1 MQPSKVEAINNWTA
15 CRDVGEVRA
24 FMGLSGYYRRFIK
37 DFSAIAAPLYNLTRK
52 ESDFC
57 WTPECQDAFDEL
69 RRRLVEGPVLALPS
83 DVGTYVL
90 DTDASD
96 FGLGAVLSQRQ
107 GDQEKVIAYN
117 SRTLGKS
124 EQKYETTRKELLAI
138 VSGLKQFRQYLLGR
152 HFVIRTDHAALT
164 WLQCTAEPMPQ
175 LARWLTFIEQFDYEI
190 EHRPGVK
197 HSNADGLSRQ
207 VTREVRA
214 VKRAPIPAAPST
226 LA

>member
-15 CRDVGEVRA
+15 CRDVSEVRA

-37 DFSAIAAPLYNLTRK
+37 DFSAIASPLYNLTRK

-57 WTPECQDAFDEL
+57 WTPECQDAFAEL
-69 RRRLVEGPVLALPS
+69 RRRLMEGPVLALPS

-96 FGLGAVLSQRQ
+96 FGLGDVLSQRQ

-117 SRTLGKS
+117 SRTLGKP

-138 VSGLKQFRQYLLGR
+138 VSGIKQFR
-152 HFVIRTDHAALT
+152 
-164 WLQCTAEPMPQ
+164 
-175 LARWLTFIEQFDYEI
+175 
-190 EHRPGVK
+190 
-197 HSNADGLSRQ
+197 
-207 VTREVRA
+207 
-214 VKRAPIPAAPST
+214 
-226 LA
+226 

>member
-15 CRDVGEVRA
+15 CRDVSDIRA

-52 ESDFC
+52 ESDFR

-69 RRRLVEGPVLALPS
+69 RRRLFEGPVLALPS

-96 FGLGAVLSQRQ
+96 FGLGAILSQRQ
-107 GDQEKVIAYN
+107 GDQEKVIAYS
-117 SRTLGKS
+117 SRTLGKP

-138 VSGLKQFRQYLLGR
+138 VSGLKQFRQYLLG
-152 HFVIRTDHAALT
+152 
-164 WLQCTAEPMPQ
+164 
-175 LARWLTFIEQFDYEI
+175 
-190 EHRPGVK
+190 
-197 HSNADGLSRQ
+197 
-207 VTREVRA
+207 
-214 VKRAPIPAAPST
+214 
-226 LA
+226 